1 MSTTDPKLSRRDK
14 MQAELSGCVEDHE
27 KIRGLLKRIDAQAP
41 GLMPVTGEIRN
52 FLLDLGQRYNR
63 MRTEM
68 AVSVMVG
75 DGEFD
80 APSACGG
87 QRPVN
92 ELELFVGMRDRN
104 DRDDGIDEAA
114 VRRAFERELAKCGDD
129 TLRDEPGRE
138 CNPALQDERRA
149 A

>member
-1 MSTTDPKLSRRDK
+1 MSTTEPKLSRRDK
-14 MQAELSGCVEDHE
+14 MQAELSGCVDDHE
-27 KIRGLLKRIDAQAP
+27 KIRGLLKRIDTQAP
-41 GLMPVTGEIRN
+41 GLMPLTGEIRN
-52 FLLDLGQRYNR
+52 FLLDLGQRYNL

-68 AVSVMVG
+68 AVSVMVA

-92 ELELFVGMRDRN
+92 ELELFQGVPAVPMLPTHPIRD
-104 DRDDGIDEAA
+104 ESAA
-114 VRRAFERELAKCGDD
+114 FARELARASDD
-129 TLRDEPGRE
+129 TLKDDLSDLADRNAGEMG
-138 CNPALQDERRA
+138 RRA